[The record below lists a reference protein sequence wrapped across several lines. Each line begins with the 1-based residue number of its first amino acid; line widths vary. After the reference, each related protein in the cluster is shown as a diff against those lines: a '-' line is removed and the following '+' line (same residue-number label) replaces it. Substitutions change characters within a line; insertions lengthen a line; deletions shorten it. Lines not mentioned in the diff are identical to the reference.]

1 MRKSLL
7 LVAAGSIAGVA
18 LAAGATAAIDAAAS
32 SPTVTYSACLS
43 AKGTLSR
50 VGTVPPTCPGK
61 STVISWDSIGPQG
74 PTGPIG
80 PAGPTGPP
88 GAAGPG
94 LVAWAYVSA
103 AGTVVS
109 SSGNVTVANPDPG
122 SYCIGV
128 TGGTAKVA
136 VASLDAS
143 ENTGGTVQAG
153 VYDASGCPAD
163 ASDVYVIT
171 RPQDQDGGLPGGD
184 HAFYVIIS

>member
-1 MRKSLL
+1 
-7 LVAAGSIAGVA
+7 
-18 LAAGATAAIDAAAS
+18 
-32 SPTVTYSACLS
+32 
-43 AKGTLSR
+43 
-50 VGTVPPTCPGK
+50 
-61 STVISWDSIGPQG
+61 
-74 PTGPIG
+74 
-80 PAGPTGPP
+80 
-88 GAAGPG
+88 
-94 LVAWAYVSA
+94 VSA

-171 RPQDQDGGLPGGD
+171 RPQDQDGGLPGVD